1 MLTLTD
7 NAVTAIRDL
16 MVGENVPAEAGLRIA
31 PKPDEA
37 GTLEVSLASTP
48 QAGDQVVEKADVR
61 VFVAEDAVSILDD
74 KALDAQPGTPG
85 HPTFRLDRRD
95 QPRPGPT

>member
-7 NAVTAIRDL
+7 NAVVAIRDL
-16 MVGENVPAEAGLRIA
+16 MVGEDVPAHAGLRIS

-48 QAGDQVVEKADVR
+48 SAGDQVIEQEDVR
-61 VFVAEDAVSILDD
+61 VFVAEDAAPILDD
-74 KALDAQPGTPG
+74 KSLDAQPGTPG
-85 HPTFRLDRRD
+85 HPTFRLDRR
-95 QPRPGPT
+95 T

>member
-7 NAVTAIRDL
+7 NAVVAIRDL
-16 MVGENVPAEAGLRIA
+16 MVGEDVPANAGLRIA

-48 QAGDQVVEKADVR
+48 YAGDQVIEQEDVR
-61 VFVAEDAVSILDD
+61 VFVAEDAAPILDD
-74 KALDAQPGTPG
+74 KSLDAQPGTPG
-85 HPTFRLDRRD
+85 HPTFRLDRR
-95 QPRPGPT
+95 T

>member
-16 MVGENVPAEAGLRIA
+16 LVGEDVSADAGLRIA
-31 PKPDEA
+31 PKADEA

-61 VFVAEDAVSILDD
+61 VFVAEEAVPILDD
-74 KALDAQPGTPG
+74 KSLDAAPGGAPGQPS
-85 HPTFRLDRRD
+85 FRLDRR
-95 QPRPGPT
+95 G